1 MARNAYQFE
10 KRKKELE
17 KKKKMDEKR
26 QQRLNRNKPVES
38 ETQAGDIQDAG
49 EPVGQE
55 TAKQETD

>member
-26 QQRLNRNKPVES
+26 QQRLNRNKPSES
-38 ETQAGDIQDAG
+38 EGQAGDIQDAAG
-49 EPVGQE
+49 EPAGQE
-55 TAKQETD
+55 TV